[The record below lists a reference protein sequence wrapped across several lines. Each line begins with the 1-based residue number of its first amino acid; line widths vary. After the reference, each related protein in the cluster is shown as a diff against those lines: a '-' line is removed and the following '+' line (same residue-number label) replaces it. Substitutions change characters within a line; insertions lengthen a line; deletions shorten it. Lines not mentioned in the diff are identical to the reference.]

1 MSDLWASFT
10 AEWLKLWKRPS
21 TWVLGVVLVALALT
35 LSYGLVVLAVFL
47 LGARPSA
54 TGRLP
59 AGTIDSI
66 KAALYPERFLRTTL
80 SAFSGALGYGNAIAL
95 ILGVLVTGS
104 EYGWSTLQLVF
115 TQRPGRLS
123 AFGGKLLA
131 LAIAL
136 GVYTLALLAAGAAAS
151 AVLGAAYGH
160 LTPWPDPGAVVR
172 AFGTAWLVMGLWAS
186 LGVVLAVLFRQT
198 ALAIGLGIVY
208 AVAVDGIVLPTLG
221 IVSSARNV
229 LRGFPGAN
237 VTALVA
243 LFGANRPQ
251 VTIDATQAALVVAG
265 YLVVFVL
272 ISAVLLARRDVT

>member
-1 MSDLWASFT
+1 MRDLWASFT

-54 TGRLP
+54 TGRLA

-136 GVYTLALLAAGAAAS
+136 GIYTLALLAAGAAAS

-160 LTPWPDPGAVVR
+160 LTPWPDPGAVAR
-172 AFGTAWLVMGLWAS
+172 ALGTAWLVMGLWAS

-272 ISAVLLARRDVT
+272 ISALLVARRDVT